1 MKGEEITIKIGA
13 WLIEQAAKAV
23 PDVASDVDPRIHR
36 NIKAMNAA
44 EGMTSEMIDG
54 QRKACAQALGF
65 EDNPEFQAFFKIV
78 HQLWASGRLDLMMEY
93 WENKEF
99 INQIQ
104 ANPIKNHR

>member
-13 WLIEQAAKAV
+13 WLIEQAAKTV

-36 NIKAMNAA
+36 NIKAMNAT

-78 HQLWASGRLDLMMEY
+78 HQLWASGRLELMMEY
-93 WENKEF
+93 WESK
-99 INQIQ
+99 QMVDDLQ
-104 ANPIKNHR
+104 A